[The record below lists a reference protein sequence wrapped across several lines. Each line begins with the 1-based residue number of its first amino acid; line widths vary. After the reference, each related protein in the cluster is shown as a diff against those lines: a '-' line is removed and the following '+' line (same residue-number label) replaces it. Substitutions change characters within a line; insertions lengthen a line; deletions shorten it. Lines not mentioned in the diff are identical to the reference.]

1 MPGQGVVVAD
11 ESLGREIKQ
20 LRDDLKED
28 LGEFRAIL
36 AGLVSREVHDVQL
49 GRVTD
54 RISTLERDLDRL
66 IAAIDADRRADAE
79 RRKIEADEKRALKDR
94 QATDRRTVWGAVLVA
109 ALGVVIQ
116 FLSSTGVLP

>member
-1 MPGQGVVVAD
+1 MPVQGVIVAD

-20 LRDDLKED
+20 LRSDLKED
-28 LGEFRAIL
+28 LAEFRTIL

-66 IAAIDADRRADAE
+66 IVALDASRKAEAEERKAVADRR
-79 RRKIEADEKRALKDR
+79 
-94 QATDRRTVWGAVLVA
+94 ATDRRTVWGAVLVA
-109 ALGVVIQ
+109 SLGVVIQ
-116 FLSSTGVLP
+116 VLSSTGILP